1 MVLWEKVEQLVRY
14 CGQYQSH
21 GYMMDE
27 RNQDND
33 FHVELPEEQQIKQ
46 SIGKL
51 KVILLTGEAGD
62 GKSRI
67 LRNVRELIVGQGF
80 SEPCS
85 DFSALSEPEKQ
96 ELILR
101 LGKVLRGQSREKLMI
116 LANVGV
122 FTQAVLQ
129 TDIEMMEEL
138 IGGREDVFI
147 RNFEKRNLAENE
159 QVFRQ
164 IVDQFLSCEGEC
176 DQWECPC
183 YGKCAFERNLKKM
196 TQDEGMEAFRVICNT
211 IYLTGGHI
219 TFRELL
225 SLLAYLVTF
234 GESCA
239 ERMDQAEGLDGEEY
253 AVYKERRLYYNVFE
267 DSSDLLLRKVA
278 NMDPGL
284 KRGSYPE
291 EVVTRKDYI
300 HYRRRQF
307 FEPMADPEER
317 YKHLNVDYLA
327 EYYDVLRHIHCPPY
341 YYDTVQDR
349 NPFLQKL
356 KRGINKMCN
365 QGKSD
370 TGLVVTDTPAIFD
383 KKMHTEFLVI
393 QDMKM
398 IWHRHDLRPDVKEK
412 LADRLWNK
420 FCLSCMA
427 GEESG
432 RKLISLQI
440 DYRQFR
446 YLMMC
451 SEDYFLNRSGMAEE
465 EYSVNTF
472 YRKILETK
480 EHSYD
485 VMNICFDARTEAY
498 CDFSLRIH
506 TEEDWFGGGDVKR
519 SIVIKRED

>member
-33 FHVELPEEQQIKQ
+33 FHVELPEEQRIRQ
-46 SIGKL
+46 SAGRL

-67 LRNVRELIVGQGF
+67 LRNVRDLVMEQGF

-85 DFSALSEPEKQ
+85 DFSALSEQEKQ

-101 LGKVLRGQSREKLMI
+101 LGQVLRGQSREKLMI

-129 TDIEMMEEL
+129 TDLELMEEL
-138 IGGREDVFI
+138 IGKREDVFI
-147 RNFEKRNLAENE
+147 CNFEKRNLAENGP
-159 QVFRQ
+159 VFRK
-164 IVDQFLSCEGEC
+164 IVDQFLSCGEEC
-176 DQWECPC
+176 DYRECPC
-183 YGKCAFERNLKKM
+183 HGRCAFERSLKKM
-196 TQDEGMEAFRVICNT
+196 TRDEGVEAIRVICNT
-211 IYLTGGHI
+211 IYLTGGHV

-239 ERMDQAEGLDGEEY
+239 ERMDQAKGLDDEEY
-253 AVYKERRLYYNVFE
+253 TAYQERRLYYNVFE
-267 DSSDLLLRKVA
+267 DSSDILLGKVA
-278 NMDPGL
+278 RMDPGL
-284 KRGSYPE
+284 KRGAYPE
-291 EVVTRKDYI
+291 NVVTRRDYVR
-300 HYRRRQF
+300 YRRMQF
-307 FEPMADPEER
+307 FEPMADPQER
-317 YKHLNVDYLA
+317 YGYLNVDYLA
-327 EYYDVLRHIHCPPY
+327 EYYDVLRHIHRPPY

-349 NPFLQKL
+349 NPYLQKL
-356 KRGINKMCN
+356 KRGINKMCS

-383 KKMHTEFLVI
+383 KRMHTEFLVI
-393 QDMKM
+393 HDMKM
-398 IWHRHDLRPDVKEK
+398 VWHRYDLRPGVKEK
-412 LADRLWNK
+412 PEDRLWNR
-420 FCLSCMA
+420 FCLSCTV
-427 GEESG
+427 GEGSG

-440 DYRQFR
+440 DYRQFC

-451 SEDYFLNRSGMAEE
+451 SQDYFLNRSGMAEE

-485 VMNICFDARTEAY
+485 MMNICFDARTEPY
-498 CDFSLRIH
+498 CDFSLRVH
-506 TEEDWFGGGDVKR
+506 TEEDWFSGDVR
-519 SIVIKRED
+519 QSIVIRKED

>member
-1 MVLWEKVEQLVRY
+1 MMLWEKVEQLVRY

-27 RNQDND
+27 RNPGND
-33 FHVELPEEQQIKQ
+33 FHVELPEEQQIRQ
-46 SIGKL
+46 SVGKL

-67 LRNVRELIVGQGF
+67 LRNVRDLVREQGF

-85 DFSALSEPEKQ
+85 DFSALAEGEKR

-101 LGKVLRGQSREKLMI
+101 LKEVLRGRSQEKLMI
-116 LANVGV
+116 LANVGI

-129 TDIEMMEEL
+129 TDIELMEEL
-138 IGGREDVFI
+138 ISKREDVFI

-159 QVFRQ
+159 QVFKE
-164 IVDQFLSCEGEC
+164 IVNQFLYCEEEC
-176 DQWECPC
+176 DYRDCPC
-183 YGKCAFERNLKKM
+183 FGNCAFDQNLKALTRK
-196 TQDEGMEAFRVICNT
+196 EGTEAIRVICNT

-239 ERMDQAEGLDGEEY
+239 ERMEQAENLSEEEY
-253 AVYKERRLYYNVFE
+253 TAFREQRLYYNVFE
-267 DSSDLLLRKVA
+267 DSSDILLRKVA
-278 NMDPGL
+278 HMDPGL
-284 KRGSYPE
+284 KRGTYPKEITNRE
-291 EVVTRKDYI
+291 EYVR
-300 HYRRRQF
+300 YRREKF
-307 FEPMADPEER
+307 FEPVGNPEER
-317 YKHLNVDYLA
+317 YGDLNVDYLV
-327 EYYDVLRHIHCPPY
+327 EFYDVLRHIHQPPY

-383 KKMHTEFLVI
+383 KKIHTEFLVI

-398 IWHRHDLRPDVKEK
+398 IWHRHDLRPGVKEK
-412 LADRLWNK
+412 SADRLLNR
-420 FCLSCMA
+420 FCLSCMV
-427 GEESG
+427 GEGSG
-432 RKLISLQI
+432 KKLISLQI
-440 DYRQFR
+440 DYRQFC

-451 SEDYFLNRSGMAEE
+451 SEDYFVNRSGMAEE

-485 VMNICFDARTEAY
+485 VMNICFDARTEAF

-506 TEEDWFGGGDVKR
+506 TEEDWFGGGDTKQ
-519 SIVIKRED
+519 SIVIRKED